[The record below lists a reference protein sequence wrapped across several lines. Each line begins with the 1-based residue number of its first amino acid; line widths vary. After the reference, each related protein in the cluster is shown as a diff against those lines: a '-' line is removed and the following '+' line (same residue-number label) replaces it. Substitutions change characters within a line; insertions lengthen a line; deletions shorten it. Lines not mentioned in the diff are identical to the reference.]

1 MSIFIALFMSIA
13 VNLDNFVIG
22 IQLGMKNKPIP
33 VPANLVISGITGL
46 FAGIAAFCPSIFPGV
61 MVTAANITGA
71 LVILAFGIYCLLK
84 RPDDES
90 SQKLPGLSLRG
101 SMVLGFT
108 LAVNCIPPALG
119 AGIIGISPLSMGIFC
134 AACSFICM
142 HISSR
147 MGMRLQKSRII
158 HQLDKISALLL
169 IAIAVIELLL

>member
-22 IQLGMKNKPIP
+22 IQLGIKNKPIP
-33 VPANLVISGITGL
+33 IKANLVISGISGL
-46 FAGIAAFCPSIFPGV
+46 FSGIAAFCPSIFPHV
-61 MVTAANITGA
+61 MVSAANLTGA

-84 RPDDES
+84 RPDEES
-90 SQKLPGLSLRG
+90 QRLPGLSLRG
-101 SMVLGFT
+101 SCVLGFT

-119 AGIIGISPLSMGIFC
+119 AGIIGISPLSMGFFC

-142 HISSR
+142 HFSSR
-147 MGMRLQKSRII
+147 MGMRLQKSKII